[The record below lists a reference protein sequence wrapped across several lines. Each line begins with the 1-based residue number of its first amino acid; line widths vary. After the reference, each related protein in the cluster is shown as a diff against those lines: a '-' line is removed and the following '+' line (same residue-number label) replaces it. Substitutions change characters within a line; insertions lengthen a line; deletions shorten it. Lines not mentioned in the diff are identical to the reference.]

1 MSASVRR
8 LYAVRET
15 DPAPCAI
22 PAPPAAARFV
32 PLEDRLETTAVYG
45 SGPICT
51 ENLRGFIRYDDARA
65 ASDRPA
71 FVARTRGNASK
82 PADMRSFTS
91 REAAVEWLSRA
102 IDGVIPRR
110 PWKRRTLA
118 AVALLACLAGPAT
131 AQIAVVG
138 GPDDVTEAVGAAQRW
153 VRPVADGEQALPLPY
168 QPPRVERVLPM
179 PAPIV
184 HDSYTDGAIAGSWA
198 TAVFFLALWV
208 LFHFPGWLGL
218 LLAATRR
225 PRAAP

>member
-51 ENLRGFIRYDDARA
+51 ENLRGFIRYDDGRA

-102 IDGVIPRR
+102 IDGVIPRK
-110 PWKRRTLA
+110 PWQRKTLA
-118 AVALLACLAGPAT
+118 VTALLACLAAPAL
-131 AQIAVVG
+131 AEDAAI
-138 GPDDVTEAVGAAQRW
+138 VTSTPHW
-153 VRPVADGEQALPLPY
+153 VRPVADGETPLQA
-168 QPPRVERVLPM
+168 
-179 PAPIV
+179 PAPAP
-184 HDSYTDGAIAGSWA
+184 HRHMQAWTAPEKPDGVCLYAGQPYSIGA
-198 TAVFFLALWV
+198 VLNGSVCARDPRTADTEAGA
-208 LFHFPGWLGL
+208 PPQ
-218 LLAATRR
+218 A
-225 PRAAP
+225 PRWMPQRGRK